1 MMSSTPDATP
11 PLRLGTR
18 RSKLATVQAQWV
30 ADELTA
36 VTGRAVQLVPLS
48 SAGDESSAPIA
59 TFGSTGVFV
68 TALRDA
74 LLRGEVDFVVH
85 SFKDLPT
92 APEPGLRLAAVPVR
106 EDPRDALVWR
116 DGNIRLDALPAGTRI
131 GTGSPRR
138 GAQLLALAPD
148 VEVVPVRGNV
158 DSRLAMVT
166 SGDLDGV
173 VLATAGL
180 SRLGLLSP
188 AVNPFPADT
197 LVPAPAQGALAVEC
211 RTGDHAVAAVLARID
226 HAPTRAA
233 VDAERTVLRE
243 LDAGC
248 TAPVGAYAEWLP
260 APDGDAR
267 LLRLTGLVA
276 AADGSAVLRRSAT
289 GEGDTPIDLGGR
301 VAAALLAAGAAT
313 VLAAD
318 SPHGAPADPRT
329 PPRVPQPH

>member
-1 MMSSTPDATP
+1 MTNSTPDTP

-30 ADELTA
+30 ADEITA
-36 VTGRAVQLVPLS
+36 ATGRPVRLVPLS

-116 DGNIRLDALPAGTRI
+116 DGEIRPAAVPAGTRI

-166 SGDLDGV
+166 SGALDGV

-180 SRLGLLSP
+180 ARLGLLSP
-188 AVNPFPADT
+188 AVTPIPADT

-211 RTGDHAVAAVLARID
+211 RAGDDAVAAVLARID
-226 HAPTRAA
+226 HAPTRTV

-248 TAPVGAYAEWLP
+248 TAPVGAYAEWVSG
-260 APDGDAR
+260 GDAR
-267 LLRLTGLVA
+267 RLRLTGMVA
-276 AADGSAVLRRSAT
+276 APDGSAVLRRSAT
-289 GEGDTPIDLGGR
+289 GTGDAPADLGGR

-313 VLAAD
+313 VLGAA
-318 SPHGAPADPRT
+318 SPHGTPADPRT